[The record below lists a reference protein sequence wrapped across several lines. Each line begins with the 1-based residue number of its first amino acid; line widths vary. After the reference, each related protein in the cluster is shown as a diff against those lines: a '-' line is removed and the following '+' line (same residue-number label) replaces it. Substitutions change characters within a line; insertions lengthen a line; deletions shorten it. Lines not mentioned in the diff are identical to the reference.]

1 MYPMYSYVQDFQLH
15 EDDVQGIQYLYGEWS
30 LCSWHTVGMDL
41 RCSAIGHPAGSA
53 LGTFLGWVLQGPALC
68 TLTLPPAHSGRGSGP
83 EPTPP
88 APLPTEEPQPMPT
101 EAGSASTTEEEEE
114 ETPEP
119 TAEPSPVDP
128 SRDACIEKNFDA
140 ITEINGELHFFKNG

>member
-1 MYPMYSYVQDFQLH
+1 MRMMSRASSTSMVSGPSVAGTPWWRGA
-15 EDDVQGIQYLYGEWS
+15 V
-30 LCSWHTVGMDL
+30 
-41 RCSAIGHPAGSA
+41 GHPAGNA
-53 LGTFLGWVLQGPALC
+53 LGMFLGRVLQGALC
-68 TLTLPPAHSGRGSGP
+68 NLTPPPAHSGRGSGP

-88 APLPTEEPQPMPT
+88 APLPTEEPQSIPT

-128 SRDACIEKNFDA
+128 SRDACMEKNFDA